1 MEEMAPSEQV
11 EMMGNVGGDD
21 DDMRLD
27 DILIYCIMYL
37 CCFFFFLFDKNCMYH
52 F

>member
-21 DDMRLD
+21 DMRLD
-27 DILIYCIMYL
+27 DILIYFNVVFML
-37 CCFFFFLFDKNCMYH
+37 FFLFLFDKNCMYH